1 MAILNV
7 NTDEVVRYSNKL
19 EKLHRSAFPIAIR
32 GTLNNAAFDVKQKT
46 MPVSAEK
53 EFVNRQPNFFKAN
66 SKVNMAKGF
75 NVRTMQAE
83 IGFTTDKLK
92 GSNQAVEDL
101 EQQEH
106 GGIIKG
112 RTFIPNRTG
121 VKAATAF
128 NKNVKRTNRVTSI
141 LAQKRIKLRKQ
152 KGSNWAIRAIK
163 ASIKAGV
170 GGLVQD
176 WKPGRGGLV
185 WRVKSI
191 KRIGL
196 NTRFERVDL
205 LYINK
210 SGNVRIKTATGF
222 MKKATLKTAKKL
234 EGFYIKQ
241 AKKQIEKALLK

>member
-32 GTLNNAAFDVKQKT
+32 GTLNNGAFDVKKNT
-46 MPVSAEK
+46 MPASADK
-53 EFVNRQPNFFKAN
+53 EFTIRRKNFFKAN
-66 SKVNMAKGF
+66 SRVNMAKGF
-75 NVRTMQAE
+75 NIRTMQAI
-83 IGFTTDKLK
+83 IGFIGTQ
-92 GSNQAVEDL
+92 QAVEDL
-101 EQQEH
+101 EQQEE

-128 NKNVKRTNRVTSI
+128 NKNVKPTNRVTSI
-141 LAQKRIKLRKQ
+141 LSRKRIKLRKQ
-152 KGSNWAIRAIK
+152 KGSNWAQRAIQ
-163 ASIKAGV
+163 ASVKAGV

-176 WKPGRGGLV
+176 WKPGRGGLI
-185 WRVKSI
+185 WLVKSI

-196 NTRFERVDL
+196 NIRFERVDL

-210 SGNVRIKTATGF
+210 SGNVRIKATGF
-222 MKKATLKTAKKL
+222 MKKATLKTGKKL